1 MRLRRLLPLVL
12 TACLLTACAAPA
24 QAETSPR
31 QYQATFLDVFDTVT
45 TVMGYAESEEAFSQT
60 AQAAHDLLLEY
71 HQLYDIYND
80 YEGLNNLKTVN
91 DAAGTAPV
99 TVDNRILDLLLLCR
113 TLYDESGGKVNAAM
127 GSVLTLWHE
136 AREDSIDDPAH
147 AYIPAEDAIQ
157 AALEHISFDSVVLDE
172 EASTVYLTDPAQ
184 RLDVGAVAKGYAAGK
199 VAETL
204 PEGMVLSLGGNICVT
219 GAKPGGSPWVVGIQD
234 PDGSTDYAARLDI
247 TTGAVVTSG
256 DYQRYYTVD
265 GVTYHHII
273 DPDTGYPARY
283 YRAVT
288 VVCGDSGLADAL
300 STAVFTMDEGSG
312 RALLARYGADA
323 YWLCPDGTAAWT
335 EGLTAYFHP

>member
-1 MRLRRLLPLVL
+1 ML

-24 QAETSPR
+24 ETEAGPR

-45 TVMGYAESEEAFSQT
+45 TVMGYAESEEDFSQT

-113 TLYDESGGKVNAAM
+113 ALYDESGGKVNAAM

-172 EASTVYLTDPAQ
+172 EASTVYLTDPEQ
-184 RLDVGAVAKGYAAGK
+184 SLDVGAVAKGYAAGK

-300 STAVFTMDEGSG
+300 STAVFTMDEESG
-312 RALLARYGADA
+312 RALLARYGAGA
-323 YWLCPDGTAAWT
+323 YWIYPDGSAAWT
-335 EGLTAYFHP
+335 EGLEACFHQ

>member
-1 MRLRRLLPLVL
+1 ML
-12 TACLLTACAAPA
+12 TACLLTACASP
-24 QAETSPR
+24 AETEAGHR

-45 TVMGYAESEEAFSQT
+45 TVMGYAESEEDFSQT

-219 GAKPGGSPWVVGIQD
+219 GAKPDGSPWVAGVTAPWD
-234 PDGSTDYAARLDI
+234 EDGSTLIEVELADGQSL
-247 TTGAVVTSG
+247 VTSA
-256 DYQRYYTVD
+256 DTQRHFEVD
-265 GVTYHHII
+265 GVRYAHLI
-273 DPDTGYPARY
+273 DLETLYPARY
-283 YRAVT
+283 FRQVS
-288 VVCGDSGLADAL
+288 VLCNDSGVGDAL
-300 STAVFTMDEGSG
+300 STGLYCMPLDEGL
-312 RALLARYGADA
+312 ALVDSLDGVEAVWYGADGETVTRT
-323 YWLCPDGTAAWT
+323 DG
-335 EGLTAYFHP
+335 FPQ